1 MKLLYKEFALAAHPS
16 LFIFT
21 FLRMPGDRSGLSI
34 FSDFYVWLSC
44 AIYYVYVRKRE

>member
-16 LFIFT
+16 
-21 FLRMPGDRSGLSI
+21 RMPGDRSGLSI